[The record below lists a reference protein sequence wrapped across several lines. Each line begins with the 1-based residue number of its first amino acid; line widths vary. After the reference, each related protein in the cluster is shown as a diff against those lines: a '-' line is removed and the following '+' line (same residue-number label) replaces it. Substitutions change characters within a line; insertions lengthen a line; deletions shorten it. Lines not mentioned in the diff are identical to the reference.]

1 LKRRKFTW
9 SNKQNTPL
17 LEQLDWFF
25 TSANWISD
33 YPNTMVFSSGPLWF
47 KSCPCVV
54 SIDTS
59 IPKAKLFRFENYWV
73 QMPSFL
79 DCVKDSWSKPSN
91 KQYSS
96 AVMADKLKSLR
107 YDLK

>member
-1 LKRRKFTW
+1 
-9 SNKQNTPL
+9 
-17 LEQLDWFF
+17 
-25 TSANWISD
+25 
-33 YPNTMVFSSGPLWF
+33 
-47 KSCPCVV
+47 
-54 SIDTS
+54 
-59 IPKAKLFRFENYWV
+59 
-73 QMPSFL
+73 MPSFL